1 MDVVSAITEMETG
14 SSGYHQD
21 VPVETIEITE
31 TLISDAYSDK

>member
-1 MDVVSAITEMETG
+1 MRITKMPTG

-31 TLISDAYSDK
+31 TIVSDAYSDK